1 VSRPKD
7 RPSRFL
13 HSDSSYP
20 REDKRRSMPF
30 RRTLSPL
37 ALEPFF
43 RLNLLLPALVAFS
56 MLSAC
61 SVRQVALNQAA
72 DALAGSGTSFASDD
86 DPELIRDA
94 APFSLKLMD
103 SVLEDNPKH
112 VGLLTA
118 AAKGYTQYAFAF
130 VQQDGEELEDMD
142 LAHATQRFDR
152 ARRLYLRA
160 RRYALRGLDSAHLGM
175 AAALEHDPRIAVK
188 QAQPQDVPLLYWSAA
203 STGAWIG
210 LSKDD
215 ATAVAQV
222 PVMEALID
230 RALELDEA
238 WNQGAIHTFLIS
250 YELVRAQ
257 RGADPIA
264 RARAHFERAIALSHG
279 KQAAPYVALAES
291 VSVSQQNR
299 AEFERLLQQ
308 ALSVDIEA
316 ERESRLANTVMQRR
330 ARWLLSRT
338 DQLFTE

>member
-1 VSRPKD
+1 
-7 RPSRFL
+7 
-13 HSDSSYP
+13 
-20 REDKRRSMPF
+20 MPF
-30 RRTLSPL
+30 RRILP
-37 ALEPFF
+37 ALQPELFPG
-43 RLNLLLPALVAFS
+43 LILLLPALVA
-56 MLSAC
+56 LCALTGC

-72 DALAGSGTSFASDD
+72 DALAGSGTAFASDD
-86 DPELIRDA
+86 DPDLIRDA

-130 VQQDGEELEDMD
+130 VQQDGEELEDTD
-142 LAHATQRFDR
+142 VAHATERFNR

-175 AAALEHDPRIAVK
+175 VAALEHDPRIAVK

-215 ATAVAQV
+215 ATAVAQL

-230 RALELDEA
+230 RALELDES
-238 WNQGAIHTFLIS
+238 WDQGAIHTFLIS

-257 RGADPIA
+257 RGADPVA
-264 RARAHFERAIALSHG
+264 RSRAHFERAIALSHG

-308 ALSVDIEA
+308 ALAVDIEA
-316 ERESRLANTVMQRR
+316 ERESRLANMVMQRR

>member
-1 VSRPKD
+1 
-7 RPSRFL
+7 
-13 HSDSSYP
+13 
-20 REDKRRSMPF
+20 MPF
-30 RRTLSPL
+30 RRILP
-37 ALEPFF
+37 ALQPELFPG
-43 RLNLLLPALVAFS
+43 LILLLPALVA
-56 MLSAC
+56 LCALTGC

-72 DALAGSGTSFASDD
+72 DALAGSGTAFASDD
-86 DPELIRDA
+86 DPDLIRDA

-130 VQQDGEELEDMD
+130 VQQDGEELEDTD
-142 LAHATQRFDR
+142 VAHATERFNR

-175 AAALEHDPRIAVK
+175 VAALEHDPRIAVK

-215 ATAVAQV
+215 ATAVAQM

-230 RALELDEA
+230 RALELDES
-238 WNQGAIHTFLIS
+238 WDKGAIHTFLIS

-257 RGADPIA
+257 RGSDPVG
-264 RARAHFERAIALSHG
+264 RSRAHFERAIALSHG

-299 AEFERLLQQ
+299 AEFERLLRQ
-308 ALSVDIEA
+308 ALSVDVEA
-316 ERESRLANTVMQRR
+316 ERESRLANIVMQRR

>member
-1 VSRPKD
+1 
-7 RPSRFL
+7 
-13 HSDSSYP
+13 
-20 REDKRRSMPF
+20 MPF

-37 ALEPFF
+37 ELERFLC
-43 RLNLLLPALVAFS
+43 LNLLLPALVVVCA
-56 MLSAC
+56 LSGC

-72 DALAGSGTSFASDD
+72 DALAGSGTAFASDD

-94 APFSLKLMD
+94 APFSLKLTD
-103 SVLEDNPKH
+103 TVLEDNPKH

-130 VQQDGEELEDMD
+130 VQQDGEEIEDTD
-142 LAHATQRFDR
+142 LTRAMKNFDR
-152 ARRLYLRA
+152 ARGLYLRA
-160 RRYALRGLDSAHLGM
+160 RRYGLRGLDAAHPGM
-175 AAALEHDPRIAVK
+175 AGELEKDPRQAVR
-188 QAQPQDVPLLYWSAA
+188 QTQRQDVPLLYWSAA
-203 STGAWIG
+203 ATGAWIG
-210 LSKDD
+210 LSKDN
-215 ATAVAQV
+215 AAAVAQV
-222 PVMEALID
+222 PAMEAMID

-238 WNQGAIHTFLIS
+238 WDEGAIHTFLIS

-257 RGADPIA
+257 RGADPVA
-264 RARAHFERAIALSHG
+264 RSRAHFERAIALSHG

-299 AEFERLLQQ
+299 AEFERLLHQ

-316 ERESRLANTVMQRR
+316 ERESRLANIVMQRR